1 MPVGQPLA
9 GGQPAGPLPA
19 ATDPAGQDLVLACA
33 SSAAPGTKQAK
44 TVFTS
49 ADDGISGQNAGTA
62 PSLGWPS
69 RCPRPGGRPGLVH
82 YDGGHSWRPVTV
94 SGG

>member
-1 MPVGQPLA
+1 VPVGQPLA

-19 ATDPAGQDLVLACA
+19 ATDPAGQDLVLTCA

-49 ADDGISGQNAGTA
+49 ADGGISRQNAGTA

-69 RCPRPGGRPGLVH
+69 RCPAAG
-82 YDGGHSWRPVTV
+82 PVWFTTTAATAGV
-94 SGG
+94 R